1 MVAVRVTIEGGN
13 EGLKDGLQEVPKG
26 DKWSRRH
33 LSSLGNAC
41 LHLKSISALRQYKKR
56 L

>member
-1 MVAVRVTIEGGN
+1 MSL
-13 EGLKDGLQEVPKG
+13 LKNGLQEVPKG

-33 LSSLGNAC
+33 ISFLENFYLD
-41 LHLKSISALRQYKKR
+41 LRDISALRQYSKR